1 MKLILKILS
10 FPIRLPLFLI
20 FAIISAVLSGFTM
33 TVGVLL
39 LLAVRLMA
47 SAGTLITVLF
57 SIVAGIE
64 IFSLV
69 FQAEKYAFSD
79 NSPVKMLILLG
90 IVYAACFILS
100 LLPVVIEKALG
111 LLLSAAAGIWQLAK
125 RILFC

>member
-20 FAIISAVLSGFTM
+20 FAIISAVLSGFAM

-64 IFSLV
+64 IFCLV